1 MVYPIPPEDNL
12 PQKFPKIPL
21 DRRAYAFLIDF
32 ASIWFLSSF
41 ANSAPVLQFLL
52 FLLIWW
58 CLRVLLVAQNQGQSL
73 GRWALDMKVIDL
85 RLQRLPGI
93 FELSKR
99 EAIAGGGAAL
109 MMVGL
114 NTFFGNPLSLILLS
128 SPLFADCGMA
138 IGDDRFNRAFHDRI
152 GGTIV
157 ISTRRGFSLDL
168 RLRRLWYQV
177 KGRMRR

>member
-1 MVYPIPPEDNL
+1 PPEDNL

-41 ANSAPVLQFLL
+41 TNSSPVLQFFL

-58 CLRVLLVAQNQGQSL
+58 CLRVLLVAQNQGQSV

-85 RLQRLPGI
+85 RLKRLPGI
-93 FELSKR
+93 LELSKR

-114 NTFFGNPLSLILLS
+114 NTFFGNPL
-128 SPLFADCGMA
+128 
-138 IGDDRFNRAFHDRI
+138 
-152 GGTIV
+152 
-157 ISTRRGFSLDL
+157 
-168 RLRRLWYQV
+168 
-177 KGRMRR
+177 

>member
-1 MVYPIPPEDNL
+1 M
-12 PQKFPKIPL
+12 KI
-21 DRRAYAFLIDF
+21 
-32 ASIWFLSSF
+32 
-41 ANSAPVLQFLL
+41 
-52 FLLIWW
+52 
-58 CLRVLLVAQNQGQSL
+58 
-73 GRWALDMKVIDL
+73 IDL

-93 FELSKR
+93 LELSKR

-138 IGDDRFNRAFHDRI
+138 IGDEQFNRAFHDRI

-157 ISTRRGFSLDL
+157 IPTRRGFSLDL

-177 KGRMRR
+177 KGRMRK